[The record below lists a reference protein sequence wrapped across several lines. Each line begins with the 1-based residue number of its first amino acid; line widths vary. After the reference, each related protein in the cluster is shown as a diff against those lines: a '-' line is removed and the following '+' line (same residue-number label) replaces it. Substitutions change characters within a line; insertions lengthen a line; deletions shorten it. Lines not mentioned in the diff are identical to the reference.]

1 MEIKMDKLIAA
12 FPENITESLEIGARA
27 NLNKKPES
35 VTSIL
40 ICGLGGSGIGGSL
53 ISKWVESEC
62 SVPVNVS
69 KEYTIPAFVN
79 ETTLVIC
86 SSYSGNTEETLESF
100 NAALKAGAHVVGITS
115 GGKFLDLCKDN
126 HLDHVV
132 VPGGNPPRSALAFSL
147 IQLANVLVRHG
158 FVDEK
163 ILKQIEKARML
174 LMQEEKSIKKK
185 AMEIAQ
191 FFAAD
196 KVPVLYSTSD
206 FEPVLVRARQ
216 QINENGKRLC
226 WHHIIPEMNHNELVG
241 WGLGDD
247 RYAVL
252 FFDSLWINGRNKKRL
267 ELTREIVGKKT
278 KNVKTVSG
286 IGNSLVEQSLYFIN
300 MLDWTSFYMAEL
312 GNVDAVEVNV
322 IDYLKGELAKL

>member
-1 MEIKMDKLIAA
+1 MEIRMDKLIAE

-27 NLNKKPES
+27 DLKKKPKG

-62 SVPVNVS
+62 AVPVNVS
-69 KEYTIPAFVN
+69 KEYTIPAYVN
-79 ETTLVIC
+79 ESTLVIC
-86 SSYSGNTEETLESF
+86 SSYSGNTEETLDSVDS
-100 NAALKAGAHVVGITS
+100 ALKAGAQVVGITS
-115 GGKFLDLCKDN
+115 GGKLLEICKE
-126 HLDHVV
+126 HGLDHVV
-132 VPGGNPPRSALAFSL
+132 VPGGNPPRSALAYSL
-147 IQLANVLVRHG
+147 IQLANILVQYG
-158 FVDEK
+158 FIDEK

-185 AMEIAQ
+185 AMEIAK

-206 FEPVLVRARQ
+206 FGPVLVRARQ

-252 FFDSLWINGRNKKRL
+252 FLDSLWINGRNKKRL
-267 ELTREIVGKKT
+267 ELTREIVGTKT
-278 KNVKTVSG
+278 NHVKTVSG
-286 IGNSLVEQSLYFIN
+286 VGNSLVEQSLYFIN
-300 MLDWTSFYMAEL
+300 LLDWTSFYMAEM
-312 GNVDAVEVNV
+312 GKVDAVEVNI
-322 IDYLKGELAKL
+322 IDYLKGELAKM